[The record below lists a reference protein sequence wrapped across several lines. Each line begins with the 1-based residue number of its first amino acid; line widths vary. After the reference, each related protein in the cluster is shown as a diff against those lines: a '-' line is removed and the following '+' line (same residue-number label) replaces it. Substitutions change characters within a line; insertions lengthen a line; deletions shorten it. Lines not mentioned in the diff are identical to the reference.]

1 MEATHYENR
10 MPPVY
15 QPFDAQSVYRATKEG
30 EVIMHTEQRSA
41 FDEMLA
47 KLRTGRMT
55 RRTFLER
62 TLAIGFASTTITSL
76 LESCSGGSG
85 SNITHLIWQSEL
97 DITTA
102 YQDIVEHYN
111 NTNTDNIRVTLR
123 AIPGG
128 TDDLTAI
135 ERNLFRA
142 HSAAADIYSIDI
154 VFVPELAS
162 QQWSMPISESQW
174 PASTRA
180 QYLQAPLQ
188 ACTFN
193 GQVWAAPYRTD
204 VGLIYYRTDLVD
216 TPPRTWDDL
225 TTLTQSVFRRPHPEQ
240 LQYGYVWQGSQYEGL
255 VCNFDEVLH
264 GYGGS
269 ILAPDDPTT
278 VTVDS
283 PEARQALNTMVGWTN
298 NIPIS
303 PPNTDTYT
311 EDVARQTWEDGKA
324 IFMRNW
330 PYVYVHA
337 QGTKTQKTQ
346 VTGKFDIHPMLYG
359 GSNTVG
365 HSSIGGWQLAINS
378 FTDPDKQAAAWK
390 FIQYMLG
397 REAQEKG
404 AREAGW
410 LVTLQDIYTDRS
422 IGNEIPLFKKI
433 GPILQTAKP
442 RPLTPR
448 YEEVSQK
455 IQIHVRRALNKTV
468 SVSQALQDLASALKP
483 LVASSNGGPS

>member
-1 MEATHYENR
+1 
-10 MPPVY
+10 
-15 QPFDAQSVYRATKEG
+15 
-30 EVIMHTEQRSA
+30 MHAEQRSA
-41 FDEMLA
+41 FDELLT
-47 KLRTGRMT
+47 KLHAGRMT

-62 TLAIGFASTTITSL
+62 ALAIGLASTTITSF
-76 LESCSGGSG
+76 LESCGSG
-85 SNITHLIWQSEL
+85 STNTITHLVWQSEYDL
-97 DITTA
+97 STA
-102 YQDIVEHYN
+102 YQDIVAHYN
-111 NTNTDNIRVTLR
+111 STNPDGIRVTLR

-128 TDDLTAI
+128 TNDLTTI
-135 ERNLFRA
+135 ERNLFKA
-142 HSAAADIYSIDI
+142 HSAAADIYSVDI
-154 VFVPELAS
+154 VFVSEFAS
-162 QQWSMPISESQW
+162 QQWITPISESQW
-174 PASTRA
+174 PTSKRA
-180 QYLQAPLQ
+180 HYLQAPLQ

-193 GQVWAAPYRTD
+193 GQIWAAPYRTD
-204 VGLIYYRTDLVD
+204 AGLIYYRTDLVD
-216 TPPRTWDDL
+216 TPPRTWEDL
-225 TTLTQSVFRRPHPEQ
+225 TTLTQRVLHRPHPAQ

-283 PEARQALNTMVGWTN
+283 SEARQALNTMVSWTRN
-298 NIPIS
+298 KNTAIS
-303 PPNTDTYT
+303 PSDTDIYT
-311 EDVARQTWEDGKA
+311 EEIARQTWEDGKA

-337 QGTKTQKTQ
+337 QNTKTP

-359 GSNTVG
+359 GTHTVG

-378 FTDPDKQAAAWK
+378 FIAPDKQAAAWK

-410 LVTLQDIYTDRS
+410 LVTLQDIYTDPTIS
-422 IGNEIPLFKKI
+422 SEIPLFKKI

-448 YEEVSQK
+448 YAEVSQA
-455 IQIHVRRALNKTV
+455 IQWHVHQALNQTV
-468 SVSQALQDLASALKP
+468 SVSEALHHLASDLKP
-483 LVASSNGGPS
+483 LVASSTSGPS